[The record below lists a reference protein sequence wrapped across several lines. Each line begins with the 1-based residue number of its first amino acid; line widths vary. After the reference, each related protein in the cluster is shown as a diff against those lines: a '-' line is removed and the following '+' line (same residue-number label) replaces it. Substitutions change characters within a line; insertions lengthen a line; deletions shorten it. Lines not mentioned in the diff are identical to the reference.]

1 MPMHKPLV
9 ALTGAL
15 LLLTCTTG
23 GVQAA
28 PTPPDKPGPFPSGN
42 FKIKQGDKCLH
53 TLNLPTDPPIMFECL
68 AAADGGDRQVWQ
80 GIDGETEPDALISVF
95 ARDTQ
100 NRLLD
105 CVDNANAKHNTF
117 GPLRFVNCIKDAP
130 TAARWWWNP
139 GTKRITYR
147 MKLKDGTT
155 KVLYLGRVFD
165 SPVLLDKI
173 PAKPSEIAWAVV
185 PVSG

>member
-1 MPMHKPLV
+1 MRRPLV
-9 ALTGAL
+9 ALTGAM
-15 LLLTCTTG
+15 LLLTCATG

-28 PTPPDKPGPFPSGN
+28 PTPPDKPGPFPSGK
-42 FKIKQGDKCLH
+42 FKIKYGDKCLH
-53 TLNLPTDPPIMFECL
+53 TLNLPASTPIMFECL
-68 AAADGGDRQVWQ
+68 AAADGGDRQVWE

-105 CVDNANAKHNTF
+105 CVDSANAKFNKP
-117 GPLRFVNCIKDAP
+117 GPLSFVNCIASAP
-130 TAARWWWNP
+130 TAVRWWWNP

-147 MKLKDGTT
+147 MKHKDGTT
-155 KVLYLGRVFD
+155 KVLYLGI
-165 SPVLLDKI
+165 SYDKPI
-173 PAKPSEIAWAVV
+173 LMEGSSSAFSWDVV